1 VKLLL
6 NPVVARMGLVLLV
19 AFAGFVIGVFV
30 IHRMRK
36 DLAQEAESLSQSPLA
51 AEGLPIHA
59 YHAVIQQLK
68 QQKHELTAK
77 QLEERRKAKVSD
89 TLSATVLAN
98 LSCGVLFFNTA
109 GLVRQVNPAARQL
122 LGFAAPVGMKV
133 ADLLRTA
140 SLRLEGDPSGT
151 DALTVEAALAPA
163 LSGKAVVRELCLDYQ
178 APDGQPR
185 VLELTV
191 SPVMTDDARM
201 IGTAFVLTD
210 KTEIARLRQEQ
221 EMREEVSAE
230 MALGLRNSLTTIA
243 GYGQQ
248 LARSLEPELAR
259 QLANDIA
266 NEAAQLDRTIGSFL
280 TGPRAAA
287 AAVFEK

>member
-1 VKLLL
+1 MKLLL
-6 NPVVARMGLVLLV
+6 NPVVLRMALVLLV
-19 AFAGFVIGVFV
+19 AIAAFAIGAFV

-36 DLAQEAESLSQSPLA
+36 DLAEEAESLSQSPLA

-77 QLEERRKAKVSD
+77 QLEERRKTKASD

-122 LGFAAPVGMKV
+122 LGFAAPVGMGV

-140 SLRLEGDPSGT
+140 SLRLDGNAPRPDPP
-151 DALTVEAALAPA
+151 TVEAALVPA
-163 LSGKAVVRELCLDYQ
+163 LSGKAVVRGLSLDYQ
-178 APDGQPR
+178 TPDGKQR

-191 SPVMTDDARM
+191 SPVMTDDASM

-210 KTEIARLRQEQ
+210 KTEIARIRQDQ
-221 EMREEVSAE
+221 EMRKEVSAE

-248 LARSLEPELAR
+248 LARSRDPELAR

-280 TGPRAAA
+280 AGPRAAA
-287 AAVFEK
+287 AGAFEK